1 MRPKR
6 ILQDGAV
13 YYVSSKVD
21 HDAMGLIAVEVKKEF
36 MVFIQRAHK
45 KFKFEL
51 INFQI
56 MDNHFNFL
64 IKPGKGESLS
74 DIMQWI
80 KCNFAKY
87 WNALHNTKGHF
98 WGGRFFSRI
107 IKNAKDFWK
116 TFLYID
122 DNAVE
127 EKSVKSPLDWIF
139 GGAWFHQNGKMPIV
153 EVPEWGSVRDMAPY
167 HLPAG

>member
-1 MRPKR
+1 MRPRR

-13 YYVSSKVD
+13 YHVSSKVD

-36 MVFIQRAHK
+36 MAFIEKAHI
-45 KFKFEL
+45 KFNFEL

-56 MDNHFNFL
+56 MDNHFHFL

-74 DIMQWI
+74 EIMQWI

-87 WNALHNTKGHF
+87 WNNLHNTKGHF
-98 WGGRFFSRI
+98 WGERFFSRI
-107 IKNAKDFWK
+107 IKNAKDFWR

-122 DNAVE
+122 DNAVKAKLAE
-127 EKSVKSPLDWIF
+127 SPLSWVF
-139 GGAWFHQNGKMPIV
+139 GGAWFHHNGKMPII
-153 EVPEWGSVRDMAPY
+153 EVSEWGSIKDMAPY